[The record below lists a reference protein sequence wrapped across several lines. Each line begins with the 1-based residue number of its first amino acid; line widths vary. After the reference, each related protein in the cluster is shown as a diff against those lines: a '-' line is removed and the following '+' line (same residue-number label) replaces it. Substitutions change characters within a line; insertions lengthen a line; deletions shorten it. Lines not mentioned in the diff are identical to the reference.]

1 MTVSS
6 VTPAPA
12 GRWPLP
18 AAAGVGLR
26 QGHVPDFLAE
36 RQKVAWLEVHSENYL
51 VSGGPRLAELE
62 SIACDYPLSFH
73 GVGLSLGSAEGL
85 DEAHLARLRQAY
97 DRFAPAL
104 VSEHIA
110 WSVVDGVYLND
121 LLPLPYSEEALEVVC
136 RNVDRAQEAFGRRI
150 LVENPSTYLAIA
162 ESVIPENA
170 FLAEVVRRTGCGLL
184 LDVNNLYVSAV
195 NHERD
200 LSECFKGLPLQAVGE
215 VHLAGHARR
224 TDAQGTLLVDDHGSR
239 VCSEVWELYE
249 RLLELSGPRPTLI
262 EWDTALPPLP
272 VLLGEADGAARR
284 LAASGAASH
293 AA

>member
-1 MTVSS
+1 MTVLSAA
-6 VTPAPA
+6 PAPA
-12 GRWPLP
+12 DRWPLP

-26 QGHVPDFLAE
+26 HGHVPDFLAE
-36 RQKVAWLEVHSENYL
+36 SQPVSWLEVHSENYL
-51 VSGGPRLAELE
+51 VPGGPRLAQLE
-62 SIACDYPLSFH
+62 AIAADYPLSFH

-85 DEAHLARLRQAY
+85 DESHLARLRRSY
-97 DRFAPAL
+97 DRFAPVQ

-150 LVENPSTYLAIA
+150 LVENPSTYLALA

-170 FLAEVVRRTGCGLL
+170 FLAEVVRRTDCGLL

-200 LSECFKGLPLQAVGE
+200 LSNCFEGLPLDAVGE

-224 TDAQGTLLVDDHGSR
+224 TDAHGTLLVDDHGSQ
-239 VCSEVWELYE
+239 VCPEVWELYE

-272 VLLGEADGAARR
+272 VLLDEAKGADRR
-284 LAASGAASH
+284 LAAKGAASH